1 MENFAEQNSPIKIL
15 DIFSGSGCIGLS
27 VLNNFKNIE
36 IDFGEIKNEN
46 ILQIKKNIKIN
57 SLENKNFNILQSDIF
72 KSIPKKSYDFIL
84 ANPPYISKEKIG
96 TTELQNSVIENEDYL
111 ALFAK
116 DNGLYFVK
124 KLILESKNYLK
135 KDGEL

>member
-1 MENFAEQNSPIKIL
+1 MENFAEQNPPIKIL

-27 VLNNFKNIE
+27 LLNNFENME
-36 IDFGEIKNEN
+36 VNFGEIKNEN
-46 ILQIKKNIKIN
+46 ILQIKKNLKIN
-57 SLENKNFNILQSDIF
+57 YLENKNFNIIQSDVF
-72 KSIPKKSYDFIL
+72 KSISKKSYDFIL

-96 TTELQNSVIENEDYL
+96 TVELQNSVIENEDHL

-116 DNGLYFVK
+116 DDGLYFIK